1 MGDLLS
7 AARELERSLA
17 DLLGLLDSRKASPQA
32 LDGAARACA
41 DGFEALRA
49 SIEAGAVEA
58 ADVESVLRT
67 HAIARDLAASHQ
79 TELAG
84 VLDRVRAARRS
95 LAHHGGEAPL
105 SESCDVAG

>member
-1 MGDLLS
+1 VGDLLS
-7 AARELERSLA
+7 TARELERSLA

-49 SIEAGAVEA
+49 SIEAGTVEGA
-58 ADVESVLRT
+58 EVESVLRT

-79 TELAG
+79 AELTN
-84 VLDRVRAARRS
+84 VLDRVRAARRN
-95 LAHHGGEAPL
+95 LAHYGDETTPGD
-105 SESCDVAG
+105 SCDIAG

>member
-1 MGDLLS
+1 VGDVLS
-7 AARELERSLA
+7 AARELERSLS

-49 SIEAGAVEA
+49 SIEAGTVEGA
-58 ADVESVLRT
+58 EVESVLRT

-79 TELAG
+79 ADLSG
-84 VLDRVRAARRS
+84 VLERVRAARRS
-95 LAHHGGEAPL
+95 LAHYGGEASPG
-105 SESCDVAG
+105 ESCDIAG